1 MLPIFSYCVTIRPE
15 VEKEDQLIPTPP
27 SKEKAMSKVL
37 NRVRPVVEA
46 AIISV
51 LLAVAALAIPA
62 AIVYTAV

>member
-1 MLPIFSYCVTIRPE
+1 
-15 VEKEDQLIPTPP
+15 
-27 SKEKAMSKVL
+27 MSKVL